1 MIDQGVTTMEQP
13 PAETTGPFTPAEL
26 DYLKSQMLG
35 RIATVGSDGQPHVVP
50 VSFRYNADLGTIDI
64 GGHDFA
70 ARKKWRDVGQNPRAA
85 LVVDDLASVN
95 PWKARGIEIR
105 GDVEVLTTGGDQI
118 MQGFDSEMFRLKP
131 KRIVSWGIEGEGFG
145 ANARSVG

>member
-1 MIDQGVTTMEQP
+1 MEQTS
-13 PAETTGPFTPAEL
+13 AATTSPFTPAEL

-50 VSFRYNADLGTIDI
+50 VSFRYNAEQRTIDV

-105 GDVEVLTTGGDQI
+105 GDVEVLATGGESI
-118 MQGFDSEMFRLKP
+118 GPGFDASMFRIRP
-131 KRIVSWGIEGEGFG
+131 KRIVSWGIEGEGF
-145 ANARSVG
+145 APNARSVK